1 MQVHTHCTTSKLAS
15 HSRMHEYV
23 RHQRNKVHPHTDALQ
38 LQDPSVLRTRI
49 FPQNHFASDLLPRHF
64 INSAH
69 LAAGMDSCT
78 STPTWRSHTEPEAC
92 SPARR
97 LTSIC
102 THANSYVP
110 CHKLASAPRCVD
122 EKTRVTVPC
131 TTCATPLHR
140 QPPQLGCRWSGTTTL
155 HRQPPQLG
163 CRWSGATPLHRQP
176 PQLGCR
182 QSGATPHHRQHLSL
196 AAGVAAATPIDR
208 KSTRLNSSHSK
219 QSRMPSSA

>member
-1 MQVHTHCTTSKLAS
+1 M
-15 HSRMHEYV
+15 
-23 RHQRNKVHPHTDALQ
+23 HPHTDALQ

-78 STPTWRSHTEPEAC
+78 STPTLRSHTEPEAC

-140 QPPQLGCRWSGTTTL
+140 QPPQLGCR
-155 HRQPPQLG
+155 R
-163 CRWSGATPLHRQP
+163 SGATPLHRQP
-176 PQLGCR
+176 PQLGCQR
-182 QSGATPHHRQHLSL
+182 SGATPHHRHHLSL
-196 AAGVAAATPIDR
+196 AAGVVAATPIIDDR
-208 KSTRLNSSHSK
+208 FGSPADVAAAPFTVTITDAGDTDVKTPKRGL
-219 QSRMPSSA
+219 R